1 MDEGEINRQLRE
13 LVEQLK
19 HENEQLRAAFN
30 YRNGQIES
38 QTKSNPILYG
48 RQKNSLGT
56 LPEFCLLPRRLLNRE
71 LRRSKALNHL

>member
-19 HENEQLRAAFN
+19 HENELLRAAFN

-48 RQKNSLGT
+48 RQKIFAAL
-56 LPEFCLLPRRLLNRE
+56 F
-71 LRRSKALNHL
+71 RSFACCPDAF